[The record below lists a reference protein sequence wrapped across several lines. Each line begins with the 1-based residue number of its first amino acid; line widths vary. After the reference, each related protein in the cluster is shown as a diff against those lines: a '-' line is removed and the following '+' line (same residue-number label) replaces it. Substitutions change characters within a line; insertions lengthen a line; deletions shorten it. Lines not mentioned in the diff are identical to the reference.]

1 MKRFLPRLLLLLAVL
16 AILAAMIAATGWWYA
31 HRPLAL
37 AAERVDFTVAR
48 GMGMRQAAAAIE
60 RAGVGVDARL
70 LALLARLTKRDARIK
85 AGSYEVH
92 AGITPW
98 QLILKLSDGDVTQ
111 GELLLVEGWTFRQV
125 RQALE
130 SHPDLEA
137 DTAGLGEAE
146 ILARIGA
153 SAQNAEGL
161 FFPDTY
167 LFDKRSGALA
177 VLRRAHEAMQARLD
191 KAWAERDPA
200 TPLASP
206 YEALILASIVEKET
220 ALPSERPL
228 VAGVYAT
235 RLRRGMRLQ
244 SDPTVIY
251 GIGASYDGDIRTRDL
266 PADTPYNTY
275 VRAGLP
281 PTPIAL
287 PGRGALLAATAP
299 RETGA
304 VFFVATG
311 NPDGSHFFSST
322 YEEHRQGVAR
332 MLERQR
338 AREREA
344 RSAAP

>member
-16 AILAAMIAATGWWYA
+16 ATLAAMIVATAWWYA

-48 GMGMRQAAAAIE
+48 GMGMRQAATVIE
-60 RAGVGVDARL
+60 RAGVTVDARL

-85 AGSYEVH
+85 AGSYEVR

-98 QLILKLSDGDVTQ
+98 QLVLKLSDGDVTQ

-137 DTAGLGEAE
+137 DTAGLAEAE
-146 ILARIGA
+146 ILTRIGA
-153 SAQNAEGL
+153 SAQHAEGL

-177 VLRRAHEAMQARLD
+177 VLRRAHQAMQARLD

-220 ALPSERPL
+220 GRPEDRGL
-228 VAGVYAT
+228 VASVFAN
-235 RLRRGMRLQ
+235 RLRIGMRLQ
-244 SDPTVIY
+244 TDPTVIY
-251 GIGASYDGDIRTRDL
+251 GLGPDFDGRLRRVHL
-266 PADTPYNTY
+266 DTDHPWNTY
-275 VRAGLP
+275 TRAGLP
-281 PTPIAL
+281 PTPIAM
-287 PGRGALLAATAP
+287 PGEAALRAALKPEQSDFLYFVARGDGSSEFSRDLAAHN
-299 RETGA
+299 RA
-304 VFFVATG
+304 VNKYIRNG
-311 NPDGSHFFSST
+311 G
-322 YEEHRQGVAR
+322 GG
-332 MLERQR
+332 
-338 AREREA
+338 
-344 RSAAP
+344 